1 MGQERSMAS
10 TPRLTLLSALM
21 LAAAL
26 AQAQKLP
33 SPLIEA
39 AKTAVASSPD
49 VQERWKAFRA
59 ADQGP
64 AIAGAQ
70 WKPRAD
76 LTASVGREWRRN
88 VVGTE
93 TNLGTSAVELSLTQ
107 LLFDGGVVNAAMR
120 QASRQKV
127 EAYLNLAETSEAV
140 ALEVARAYL
149 DLLRQRELVEL
160 ATENYAEHK
169 VTANML
175 QERVGAAVGR
185 RSDLEQAIGRLSQA
199 ESTLVT
205 ETIALN
211 TAAARYLRM
220 VGNQAPGKL
229 PTWPEGLVLAK
240 FPASAQE
247 LLNQGLRSSHYI
259 KGAWENVHA
268 ADQAVEGRQAA
279 FMPTVQARVWAT
291 RDTNASGVSGTGEQR
306 VAELLLQHN
315 FYRGGADVA
324 AKTRSVELAQRARDQ
339 LEAACREVRQTLSVA
354 YKDVGVL
361 ETRMRLLDTQ
371 RLAVDKTRTAYRQQ
385 YDIGQRTLLDLLDTQ
400 KEFFEA
406 NRSYTNARFD
416 QLSAQART
424 LAAMG
429 KLVSTLGAGSAD
441 LSAGAD
447 AARDS
452 GEGPYGDVCPVQ
464 VTAMDSLERI
474 KAELEPPR
482 RPAAIT
488 GAAGVGSYAVLL
500 PNPDGSVG
508 RIVVKGPAGEQE
520 VSRAQQG
527 VPLTGAVL
535 AAPVAASAIER
546 DFGAAIQAQPP
557 LPEKITL
564 RFASGST
571 KLTPEG
577 EAAFQKVLERI
588 KARATVD
595 ITVAGFADTV
605 ASAKLNE
612 TLALKRAEAV
622 AQRLRDSGFGQ
633 MAIAVESYGKRVL
646 EVPTEDNVN
655 EPRNRRVLVTVR

>member
-1 MGQERSMAS
+1 MAS
-10 TPRLTLLSALM
+10 TPRFTLLSALM
-21 LAAAL
+21 LAASM
-26 AQAQKLP
+26 AQAQRLP
-33 SPLIEA
+33 MPLVEA
-39 AKTAVASSPD
+39 AKAAVSSSPD

-59 ADQGP
+59 AEQGP
-64 AIAGAQ
+64 VIAGAQ

-76 LTASVGREWRRN
+76 LTASVGQEWRRN
-88 VVGTE
+88 VAGAE
-93 TNLGTSAVELSLTQ
+93 TDLSTRGVELSLTQ

-149 DLLRQRELVEL
+149 DLLRQREVVEL

-211 TAAARYLRM
+211 TAATRYLRM
-220 VGNQAPGKL
+220 VGAQAPSKL
-229 PTWPEGLVLAK
+229 PSWPEGLALAK

-247 LLNQGLRSSHYI
+247 LLTQGLRSSHYI

-268 ADQAVEGRQAA
+268 ADQAVEGREAA

-291 RDTNASGVSGTGEQR
+291 RDTNASGIRGTGEQR
-306 VAELLLQHN
+306 VAEVLLQQN
-315 FYRGGADVA
+315 LYRGGADAA

-339 LEAACREVRQTLSVA
+339 LEATCREVRQTLSVA

-361 ETRMRLLDTQ
+361 ETRTRLLDTQ

-400 KEFFEA
+400 KEYFEA
-406 NRSYTNARFD
+406 SRSYTNARFD

-441 LSAGAD
+441 LTAGAD
-447 AARDS
+447 SARDS
-452 GEGPYGDVCPVQ
+452 GEGPYADVCPVE

-482 RPAAIT
+482 RQSAVT
-488 GAAGVGSYAVLL
+488 GAGSYAVLL

-527 VPLTGAVL
+527 VPLTGALL
-535 AAPVAASAIER
+535 AAPVAAPVIER

-557 LPEKITL
+557 LPEKTTL
-564 RFASGST
+564 RFASGTT

-577 EAAFQKVLERI
+577 EAAFQKVVERI

-595 ITVAGFADTV
+595 ITVAGYADTV
-605 ASAKLNE
+605 ASEKLNE
-612 TLALKRAEAV
+612 ALALKRAEAV
-622 AQRLRDSGFGQ
+622 AKRLKDSGASHV
-633 MAIAVESYGKRVL
+633 AIEVEGYGKRVL
-646 EVPTEDNVN
+646 EVPTPDNVN
-655 EPRNRRVLVTVR
+655 EPRNRRVVVTVR